1 MTEEINDQGRIGKVI
16 VLAAADVDGKFKA
29 DLAVFAE
36 TMAGIHVLIDTLERK
51 NNYQKNKGTP
61 GLIYV
66 TRLCPYIVRNQQST
80 TGTDVLSILPT

>member
-51 NNYQKNKGTP
+51 NNY
-61 GLIYV
+61 
-66 TRLCPYIVRNQQST
+66 
-80 TGTDVLSILPT
+80 